1 MLHWELS
8 ANITFLPQNNLY
20 MRDGVLVCLLIF
32 FLTSL
37 YRTGGWKGKVRML
50 LLIAPNRFQFRPVD
64 TINHPYNLKDI

>member
-1 MLHWELS
+1 M
-8 ANITFLPQNNLY
+8 A
-20 MRDGVLVCLLIF
+20 CLLIF